1 MGVKIV
7 KVFIILA
14 IASFVGALIYKA
26 INPNNYEHPVT
37 RLFKTIENLY

>member
-1 MGVKIV
+1 MAEKIV
-7 KVFIILA
+7 KLFFILA

-26 INPNNYEHPVT
+26 INPNNYKHPVS

>member
-7 KVFIILA
+7 KIFFILA

-26 INPNNYEHPVT
+26 INPNDYEYPVT
-37 RLFKTIENLY
+37 RLFQTIKDLY